1 MIQTI
6 IHQHFRTKEA
16 AKRAANTFKRVAPKA
31 YITIRRGTTVYFR
44 LQGTL
49 KETERLMI
57 FFQNVIRIKREQIR
71 KYREKLLHMP
81 VISLEDEL
89 NKMMEE
95 KQ

>member
-16 AKRAANTFKRVAPKA
+16 AKLAANTFKRVAPKA

-44 LQGTL
+44 LQGTR
-49 KETERLMI
+49 KETERLII
-57 FFQNVIRIKREQIR
+57 FFQNVIRIRREQKREFR
-71 KYREKLLHMP
+71 KKLLNLP

-89 NKMMEE
+89 NKIMEE
-95 KQ
+95 KL